1 MLEEN
6 ISRKISDIPHRNIFT
21 DMSPTVRDIKER
33 INKWYFIKI
42 RSFCIAKE
50 NISKMKREPSV
61 RENIFANDISDKGSI
76 SKIYKELKQLH
87 SRKTYNP
94 LKKWAKDL
102 NRQFSKEDIQR
113 V

>member
-1 MLEEN
+1 
-6 ISRKISDIPHRNIFT
+6 
-21 DMSPTVRDIKER
+21 MSPTARDIKGR
-33 INKWYFIKI
+33 INKWDFIKI
-42 RSFCIAKE
+42 KGFFTAE
-50 NISKMKREPSV
+50 GNISKMKRELTV

-94 LKKWAKDL
+94 IKKWAKDL